1 MKELN
6 PLVLALND
14 IDTRYIVKP
23 KRVKHIKTI
32 KYASAAAAACLVLS
46 SAAVAVAASSTGFN
60 FRVITPAETPGVNV
74 EIDNHTD
81 HQFSYNITDKK
92 NVKVLTKDELLEM
105 GAVEQ
110 GDVENGIYSFLFED
124 ALPSDILKL
133 YNAEPITLGNDNFTE
148 QPGNVCISSLGY
160 NNGQCDYLNFDYELT
175 HKKSGITLHFN
186 CYVSIDGFDLTTT
199 HETDEIS
206 KFNKETV
213 ILNDDTECL
222 LLEQRMEDGDV
233 SSTADFSYDGIIYI
247 VNSLFNNMDMEQMKE
262 VLADLGVL

>member
-92 NVKVLTKDELLEM
+92 DLNILTKDELLKM
-105 GAVEQ
+105 GAEVGSE
-110 GDVENGIYSFLFED
+110 ESIYSACFED

-133 YNAEPITLGNDNFTE
+133 YNAEPITLGNDNFIE
-148 QPGNVCISSLGY
+148 QPCKIFISSLGY

-175 HKKSGITLHFN
+175 HKKSGIALHFN
-186 CYVSIDGFDLTTT
+186 CYVSLDGFDLTTT

-213 ILNDDTECL
+213 VLNDDTECL

-233 SSTADFSYDGIIYI
+233 RSTADFSYDGIIYI
-247 VNSLFNNMDMEQMKE
+247 VDSLFNNMDMEQMKE

>member
-32 KYASAAAAACLVLS
+32 KYASATAAACLVLS

-60 FRVITPAETPGVNV
+60 FRVITPPDTPGVNV
-74 EIDNHTD
+74 DTD
-81 HQFSYNITDKK
+81 HQFSYTIADKK

-124 ALPSDILKL
+124 ALPSNILKL

-148 QPGNVCISSLGY
+148 QPGNVCISSLSY
-160 NNGQCDYLNFDYELT
+160 NNGQCDHLQFDYELT
-175 HKKSGITLHFN
+175 HKKSGIALHFN
-186 CYVSIDGFDLTTT
+186 CYVSLDGFDLTTT

-206 KFNKETV
+206 KFNKEMV
-213 ILNDDTECL
+213 VLNDDTECL

-233 SSTADFSYDGIIYI
+233 RSTADFSYDGIIYI
-247 VNSLFNNMDMEQMKE
+247 VDSLFNNIDMEQMKE